1 MLLARRTLP
10 RGGAAHLADGNETVG
25 DGLKIEPVLKEIFQ
39 LMDDNGDQAIDE
51 GEGIAIGMAMGES
64 EEQAKK
70 SWIAMCKDMDDD
82 GNTTIEEPEWLE
94 FYKKS
99 LKDAVLED
107 VLKMLEQMKDTI
119 KEQKSKK

>member
-1 MLLARRTLP
+1 MGRCFTMT
-10 RGGAAHLADGNETVG
+10 ESVG
-25 DGLKIEPVLKEIFQ
+25 DGEKIEEVLTAIFE
-39 LMDDNGDQAIDE
+39 LMDDNGDKAIDE
-51 GEGIAIGMAMGES
+51 SEGVAIGMAMGES

-82 GNTTIEEPEWLE
+82 GNTTIEEPEWPE

-119 KEQKSKK
+119 AAEKKKKK